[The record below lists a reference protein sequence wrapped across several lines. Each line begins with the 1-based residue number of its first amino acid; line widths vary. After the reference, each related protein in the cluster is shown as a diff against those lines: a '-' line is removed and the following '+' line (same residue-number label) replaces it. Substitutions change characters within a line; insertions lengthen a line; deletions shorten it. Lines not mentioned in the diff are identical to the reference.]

1 MTQQQKEN
9 LSKGKKFTSE
19 YQPNNTGRKPSKLK
33 AMIEVND
40 LSSNDVSDLLLSLFD
55 KTEDELTAIAFDQN
69 KPFLVRTFVKAMLKD
84 LSQDSIYN
92 INNLLDRAIG
102 KPKEKTQLTTLG
114 EQGEEKGITINISMP
129 EANES

>member
-1 MTQQQKEN
+1 MTEQQKEN
-9 LSKGKKFTSE
+9 LSKGKRFSSD

-55 KTEDELTAIAFDQN
+55 KTEDELMAISSDPE
-69 KPFLVRTFVKAMLKD
+69 KPFLIRTFVKAMLKD

-92 INNLLDRAIG
+92 INSLLDRAVG
-102 KPKEKTQLTTLG
+102 KPKEKVEQTG
-114 EQGEEKGITINISMP
+114 EQTLTIRREIVKPSD
-129 EANES
+129 S